1 MALLNLISYQSDID
15 EIYLLAKDRREAKH
29 QFLLN
34 KHKNVWVKHWDDPK
48 SFIKYSNYMDD
59 MIYMKVLINTIQIK
73 KEKYWSYLI
82 ISSLV
87 MYLAKKK
94 KKTLQPIVTK
104 LFIKS
109 GTINTCLVFIT

>member
-59 MIYMKVLINTIQIK
+59 MYESIDKYNPNKKRKVLIILDYIVLGNVF
-73 KEKYWSYLI
+73 S
-82 ISSLV
+82 
-87 MYLAKKK
+87 KKK
-94 KKTLQPIVTK
+94 NLQPIVTK

-109 GTINTCLVFIT
+109 RTINTCLVFIT